1 MEGGSFHSQHT
12 YKIASS
18 GPIVQN
24 TLGKGGEGGGV
35 HLIRPNNEFFEE
47 KIRPLQ
53 TAING
58 LKHEKNQ

>member
-24 TLGKGGEGGGV
+24 TLGKGGKGV
-35 HLIRPNNEFFEE
+35 PLIRPNNEFFEE